1 MLNELHTQES
11 RDYPNNIQKIEA
23 YIAEIIKKVE
33 DIVKNIPEFNFA
45 GISSIKLKGDLGKML
60 DNVKECGSE
69 VATINRD
76 LEAVRNQIIDPVNKI
91 IEKSSKDAR
100 KFNTSNLILG
110 YIGLIIGVLGI
121 PPYFYHGE
129 TKQQNQAQILTQNA
143 KDQNESSLPDE
154 LIALLQ
160 GGDTQVYSSDIQIKV
175 AELTHKAE
183 RIIQNRPSLITQELN
198 SIRSDLLL
206 LLKSIKSK
214 IDEPTL
220 FANVVYAVILCSSGL
235 NNWNEVLRLAQ
246 FSDSKNLQNTTY
258 GIAVSL
264 YGAEAYSKMD
274 SPSQALN
281 SYGKFQNRAAKFAE
295 AIILSPDTQEK
306 ETIKEIVH
314 RRLGQLEFAA
324 KISSSVFFIFD
335 SKDTRRDEKLAEKLQ
350 KLGFKKAT
358 ARGHWLIEFYQPV
371 LYYKDEFLDKKNVLE
386 QIKQQIKQQ
395 LKVKNLQMQHYK
407 TSTGKSIRE
416 AFKTHSDLDFL
427 VIL

>member
-1 MLNELHTQES
+1 MSNESDTQES
-11 RDYPNNIQKIEA
+11 KYNLNNPQELEACIDENIE
-23 YIAEIIKKVE
+23 K
-33 DIVKNIPEFNFA
+33 VKNMLEFNV
-45 GISSIKLKGDLGKML
+45 GNMSSDELKKNLNQILIGAKQC
-60 DNVKECGSE
+60 VSE
-69 VATINRD
+69 VNAIDRNLD
-76 LEAVRNQIIDPVNKI
+76 AVRNQIIDPVKKV
-91 IEKSSKDAR
+91 IEKSSKE
-100 KFNTSNLILG
+100 SNKINLG
-110 YIGLIIGVLGI
+110 SLIIGALLPFATI
-121 PPYFYHGE
+121 MWNSYHGE
-129 TKQQNQAQILTQNA
+129 TKQPNQAPVLTQNA
-143 KDQNESSLPDE
+143 KDQNESFLSDE
-154 LIALLQ
+154 LIELLQ
-160 GGDTQVYSSDIQIKV
+160 GGDTQVYSSDIQIKL

-183 RIIQNRPSLITQELN
+183 RIIQNKPSLITQELN

-258 GIAVSL
+258 GIAVSI
-264 YGAEAYSKMD
+264 YGAEAYSKID
-274 SPSQALN
+274 LPSEALN